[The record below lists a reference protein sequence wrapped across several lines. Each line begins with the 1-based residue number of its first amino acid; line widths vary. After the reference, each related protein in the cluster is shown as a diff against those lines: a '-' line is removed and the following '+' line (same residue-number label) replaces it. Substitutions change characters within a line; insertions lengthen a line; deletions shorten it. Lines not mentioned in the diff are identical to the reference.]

1 MSKILYFDIH
11 SGISGDMTIG
21 ALLDLEVETDDFLR
35 ELDKLN
41 LSGYQI
47 EISQVQKNGITAS
60 DFKVILENEK
70 HPDHLHDHGEHAHDH
85 HHQDGC
91 TGCGNHEHE
100 HSEHDHKNHNHAEHS
115 HGEDAHKHGHQSH
128 SGDSHKNR
136 NFSDIKE
143 LINKSELNEN
153 VKKLSKEIF
162 KHVAEAEAKVHAKSI
177 EEVHFHEVGAV
188 DSIIDIVGTAILID
202 IISPDNIYSSAV
214 PLGTGL
220 VDTAH
225 GTIPVPAPAT
235 IEILRDVPVYS
246 TGIRSELVTPTGAAI
261 IKTLAEEFIN
271 MPELE
276 IKKIGYGSGKKNLE
290 AANLLR
296 IYEAEGVKKKRKM
309 I

>member
-21 ALLDLEVETDDFLR
+21 ALLDLDVDKDQFLK

-60 DFKVILENEK
+60 DFRVVLENEG
-70 HPDHLHDHGEHAHDH
+70 HPDHHHDHSH
-85 HHQDGC
+85 HEEGC
-91 TGCGNHEHE
+91 SGCGNHD
-100 HSEHDHKNHNHAEHS
+100 HSHADHSHNHGGHS
-115 HGEDAHKHGHQSH
+115 HPHQ
-128 SGDSHKNR
+128 NR
-136 NFSDIKE
+136 NFSDIKK
-143 LINKSELNEN
+143 LINDSELNEN
-153 VKKLSKEIF
+153 IKKLSIDIF

-188 DSIIDIVGTAILID
+188 DSIIDIVGTAVLID
-202 IISPDNIYSSAV
+202 MIAPEHIYSSPV
-214 PLGTGL
+214 SVGTGF

-225 GTIPVPAPAT
+225 GRIPVPAPAS
-235 IEILRDVPVYS
+235 IEILKGVPVYS
-246 TGIRSELVTPTGAAI
+246 RGVRSELVTPTGAAI
-261 IKTLAEEFIN
+261 IKTLAEEFLA

-276 IKKIGYGSGKKNLE
+276 INNIGYGAGKKDLKT
-290 AANLLR
+290 ANLLR
-296 IYEAEGVKKKRKM
+296 IYEAEETKKKLKK

>member
-1 MSKILYFDIH
+1 MAKILYFDIH

-21 ALLDLEVETDDFLR
+21 ALLDLEVDQDDFLK

-41 LSGYQI
+41 LSGYKV
-47 EISQVQKNGITAS
+47 EISRVQKNGITAS
-60 DFKVILENEK
+60 DFKVILENEE
-70 HPDHLHDHGEHAHDH
+70 HPDHLHDHNEHSHNN
-85 HHQDGC
+85 QDDC
-91 TGCGNHEHE
+91 TGCGNHNHE
-100 HSEHDHKNHNHAEHS
+100 HSEHAKKNHDHAEHF
-115 HGEDAHKHGHQSH
+115 HEEDAHKHSHTGHSH
-128 SGDSHKNR
+128 QNR

-143 LINKSELNEN
+143 LINKSELNTN
-153 VKKLSKEIF
+153 VKNLSIEIF

-202 IISPDNIYSSAV
+202 IISPDNIYSSPV
-214 PLGTGL
+214 SLGTGL
-220 VDTAH
+220 VNTAH
-225 GTIPVPAPAT
+225 GIIPVPAPAT
-235 IEILRDVPVYS
+235 IEILRGVPVYS

-261 IKTLAEEFIN
+261 IKTLAEEFIT

-276 IKKIGYGSGKKNLE
+276 IKKIAYGSGKKNLE

-296 IYEAEGVKKKRKM
+296 IYEAETVKKKRKM

>member
-1 MSKILYFDIH
+1 MAKILYFDIH

-21 ALLDLEVETDDFLR
+21 ALLDLEVDTDEFLR

-70 HPDHLHDHGEHAHDH
+70 HPDHLHDHGEHSHD
-85 HHQDGC
+85 QDQGGC
-91 TGCGNHEHE
+91 QGCGNHEHE
-100 HSEHDHKNHNHAEHS
+100 HSEHAHKNNNPAEHS
-115 HGEDAHKHGHQSH
+115 HEKDAHKHSHQSH
-128 SGDSHKNR
+128 SGDSHQNR
-136 NFSDIKE
+136 NFSDIKQ

-153 VKKLSKEIF
+153 VKKLSIEIF

-202 IISPDNIYSSAV
+202 IISPDNIYSSPV
-214 PLGTGL
+214 SLGTGL
-220 VDTAH
+220 VNTAH
-225 GTIPVPAPAT
+225 GIIPVPAPAT
-235 IEILRDVPVYS
+235 IEILREVPVYS

-261 IKTLAEEFIN
+261 IKTLAEEFIT

-296 IYEAEGVKKKRKM
+296 IYEAEEVKKKRKM